1 MPFNV
6 NNIDL
11 SVNANAL
18 FGLNIFLQTYDLEVV
33 NDVFD
38 EETEQIIRDVTDF
51 LCWGIRSQ
59 IILKRPDLSLTYYPS
74 VYDFYWFVARHYN
87 FLKGEG
93 TNLRFEALEYC
104 RQ

>member
-38 EETEQIIRDVTDF
+38 EEIE
-51 LCWGIRSQ
+51 
-59 IILKRPDLSLTYYPS
+59 
-74 VYDFYWFVARHYN
+74 
-87 FLKGEG
+87 
-93 TNLRFEALEYC
+93 
-104 RQ
+104 